1 MTELVLDAG
10 RSRVR
15 LRTYAEGFFSRLAH
29 DLELVCG
36 ELEGRATQRGPN
48 RGTATV
54 EVPVRGIA
62 VAGTVRDGEV
72 DVHGMSAADREACLE
87 KMRRDV
93 FRNETDGRV
102 LVDVTLD
109 DGTAHVRLRAPFWPS
124 LELTLQPEMSIGT
137 TGEVRVAGSVAL
149 SLAKLGVGVVRGP
162 MNAFRLSDRVD
173 VLFDARFEPAPL

>member
-10 RSRVR
+10 RSQVR

-36 ELEGRATQRGPN
+36 ALEGRATQQGPN
-48 RGTATV
+48 RGTATL
-54 EVPVRGIA
+54 EVPVSGITI
-62 VAGTVRDGEV
+62 AGTIRNGEL

-87 KMRRDV
+87 KMRREV
-93 FRNETDGRV
+93 FRSEMDGRV
-102 LVDVTLD
+102 RVEATLD
-109 DGTAHVRLRAPFWPS
+109 AGAAQMHLHAPFWPS
-124 LELTLQPEMSIGT
+124 LEWTCHPEMSIAA
-137 TGEVRVAGSVAL
+137 TGGVRVAGSVAL

-173 VLFDARFEPAPL
+173 VLFDMRFEPAPI